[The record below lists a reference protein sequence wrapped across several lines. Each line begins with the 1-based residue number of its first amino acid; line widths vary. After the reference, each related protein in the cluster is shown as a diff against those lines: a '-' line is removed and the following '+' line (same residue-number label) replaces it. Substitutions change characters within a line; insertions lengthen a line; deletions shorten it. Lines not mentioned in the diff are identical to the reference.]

1 MEYMSRLIGD
11 MKFEVFFLTYQRHLI
26 KFVMKAF
33 TFQLQQNRIS
43 GKLLR
48 PIKRL
53 PKWWET

>member
-1 MEYMSRLIGD
+1 MPMEYMSRLIGD
-11 MKFEVFFLTYQRHLI
+11 MKFEVFFLTYQKHLI

-53 PKWWET
+53 PK